1 MRIKPVASAGPSLAL
16 SISREANVMR
26 TLWFTAAG
34 LALAASLSACSPQ
47 ATETPAAEAP
57 ASATPEVA
65 AATRP
70 PITLPVSINATMVA
84 LVDHAS
90 EPLWLDAYEPPTT
103 EMRWLEAEY
112 NAYQMA
118 VGGKLIQLAGTGPND
133 ADWVQDSEWIKMAD
147 EMTAAGMDALNAA
160 KARNVA
166 MLNTAGDRLVA
177 ACEACHKKFKP
188 DLTSMGIYKSPNYP
202 PPRQP

>member
-1 MRIKPVASAGPSLAL
+1 MRIVSSA
-16 SISREANVMR
+16 
-26 TLWFTAAG
+26 AA
-34 LALAASLSACSPQ
+34 AIVAASLAACAPEQTTAPPQ
-47 ATETPAAEAP
+47 AAAP
-57 ASATPEVA
+57 APEVA
-65 AATRP
+65 AATRV
-70 PITLPVSINATMVA
+70 ITLPVSINATMVA

-90 EPLWLDAYEPPTT
+90 EPLWLDAYEPPKT

-133 ADWVQDSEWIKMAD
+133 ADWVADPEWIKMAD

-177 ACEACHKKFKP
+177 SCEACHKKFKP
-188 DLTSMGIYKSPNYP
+188 GLTSMGIYKSPNYP
-202 PPRQP
+202 PKN

>member
-1 MRIKPVASAGPSLAL
+1 MRIVSSA
-16 SISREANVMR
+16 
-26 TLWFTAAG
+26 AA
-34 LALAASLSACSPQ
+34 AIVAASLAACAPEQTTAPPQ
-47 ATETPAAEAP
+47 AAAP
-57 ASATPEVA
+57 APEVA
-65 AATRP
+65 AATRV
-70 PITLPVSINATMVA
+70 ITLPVSINATMVA

-90 EPLWLDAYEPPTT
+90 EPLWLDAYEPPKT

-133 ADWVQDSEWIKMAD
+133 ADWVADPDWIKMAD

-177 ACEACHKKFKP
+177 SCEACHKKFKP
-188 DLTSMGIYKSPNYP
+188 GLTSMGIYKSPNYP
-202 PPRQP
+202 PKN